1 MPGGFSM
8 KGSISDS
15 TQSSNEVGA
24 YNPTITKSIE
34 AIHFTVDPKTEMTL
48 GAAKAFNAVN
58 YLMQVKAHES
68 RLSPAEYNEQLGDGA
83 VVLKAK
89 SSEFMTLIGCGSRN
103 FEYLKKLIN
112 ELGKMRISWDNEAT
126 GSDIEAGFLN
136 MFTRGQIQNNE
147 VVLVIPPHTRNLLIT
162 EKPVAVIDFITLHT
176 KINSKYGMAL
186 NDLIQQQM
194 YDHDQPTKT
203 FVMEDHVLRNA
214 LKIKYTEADG
224 VKKYSY
230 REPKELQRKVLD
242 VAIADYNQAELDFVV
257 SCEGYKKSMGVI
269 YWTFSVESRAE
280 SLRKL
285 LIAEMSDDVL
295 RASGALME
303 FKVADFKRKQ
313 LLADITDEYSLQYL
327 LYCIKLTKE
336 KKDVANKAAYLVSI
350 FDNNKAVFGE
360 IWEEKKTELEAER
373 RKRAESHR
381 AFIDMQKAEFKKRFI
396 KNFASR
402 TAENYKEKHQFPAE
416 FSAEFEEYC
425 RAMGKSL
432 NAHELL
438 KSIKE
443 KSEFD
448 AASPV
453 YAGFCALWVEKNCQA
468 DLEHYVKNQTIEL
481 PD

>member
-1 MPGGFSM
+1 MN
-8 KGSISDS
+8 GSINDS
-15 TQSSNEVGA
+15 AQNLNEVGL

-34 AIHFTVDPKTEMTL
+34 AIHFTVDPQTEMTL

-58 YLMQVKAHES
+58 YLMQVKAHAS

-83 VVLKAK
+83 VILKTR

-112 ELGKMRISWDNEAT
+112 ELGKMRISWDNEST
-126 GSDIEAGFLN
+126 GSDVEAGFLN
-136 MFTRGQIQNNE
+136 MFTRGHIQNNE

-176 KINSKYGMAL
+176 KINSKYGMAI

-194 YDHDQPTKT
+194 YNHDQPTKT

-214 LKIKYTEADG
+214 LKIKFVEVDG

-230 REPKELQRKVLD
+230 KEPKELQRKVLD
-242 VAIADYNQAELDFVV
+242 VAINDYNQAELDFVV
-257 SCEGYKKSMGVI
+257 KCDGYKKSMGVI

-285 LIAEMSDDVL
+285 LIAEMTDDIL
-295 RASGALME
+295 NASGQLME

-336 KKDVANKAAYLVSI
+336 AKNVANKAAYLVSI
-350 FDNNKAVFGE
+350 HDNNKEVFGE
-360 IWEEKKTELEAER
+360 IWEVKKTEMEAER

-396 KNFASR
+396 KNFSGR
-402 TAENYKEKHQFPAE
+402 MAEQYNLQKQFPSE
-416 FSAEFEEYC
+416 FQIGLEEHC
-425 RAMGKSL
+425 RSLGKSL
-432 NAHELL
+432 NAHEFL
-438 KSIKE
+438 KSLN
-443 KSEFD
+443 
-448 AASPV
+448 AADQLDFGSPV
-453 YAGFCALWVEKNCQA
+453 FAGFCASWVEKKCHEEL
-468 DLEHYVKNQTIEL
+468 DHYVKNQTITL